1 MCELSAGFS
10 RYNCDL
16 TGGVATWYIG
26 SLKDAT
32 TGALNYTYSRTGGA
46 ITAMANV
53 GAKLFYTIEIDSEMS
68 DFSVK
73 AIGSRENASNAYE
86 ITGNIKVSGVTDTLV
101 DKLDKLTRDRICVI
115 AKMNDGTLEVLGVD
129 NGCKFSF
136 DRTSGTKFDDF
147 NGVTLTFSGREVSNP
162 PKISQA
168 IVTTLLS

>member
-1 MCELSAGFS
+1 MCELTAGFGKYS
-10 RYNCDL
+10 CDL

-26 SLKDAT
+26 SIKDAT
-32 TGALNYTYSRTGGA
+32 TGAANYTYSRTGGA
-46 ITAMANV
+46 ITAMDNV
-53 GAKLFYTIEIDSEMS
+53 GLKLFYTIDVDVEMS

-86 ITGNIKVSGVTDTLV
+86 ITGNIKIGGVTDTLV

-115 AKMNDGTLEVLGVD
+115 AKLNDGTLEVLGID

-147 NGVTLTFSGREVSNP
+147 NGVSLSFTGREVMNP
-162 PKISQA
+162 PKISSA
-168 IVTTLLS
+168 IALTLLS